1 MEKLMKMF
9 AALCALLTIPVDE
22 RDEKALAKT
31 LKETADFFGSDE
43 GKALGEIDDRVK
55 EIEQLK
61 NDLAAEQEAVRQIQ
75 KSGLGVRGGG
85 VVVPGGLRARRQM
98 LADQRA
104 FVDDETAKRFGAYM
118 AFVGFDLNGR
128 SGRCPAYVKDM
139 AQEVIK
145 DMDPGVDASGG
156 YVIPDEFRA
165 ELIRNVEATGVFFP
179 LARRLPLVTLG
190 QVSIPKRTGGLTAYW
205 TAPAAQGTAS
215 TPTFGLVTLTPQK
228 LMALTVIPNEFER
241 SALLI
246 DLGNFIAME
255 MVYAMSYALDDALI
269 NGDGTAAYG
278 SITGIMQSANIS
290 SVSAASGNTTIATLD
305 PEDISNVIAGMTV
318 DYGFRGPRWGL
329 SLSVLMAL
337 RSLRNADDVPVFER
351 ANGQM
356 PANIDGYPFTYG
368 NRMVAAGSVSAA
380 TKYAWF
386 GDLSI
391 SHIVG
396 MLRDVE
402 IAKSEHAY
410 FLSDQAAIRGTMH
423 VDMAEADVNA
433 IVVAKTAAE

>member
-9 AALCALLTIPVDE
+9 AAICALLTVPVDQ
-22 RDEKALAKT
+22 RDDEKLAKT
-31 LKETADFFGSDE
+31 LKDTTTFFESPE
-43 GKALGEIDDRVK
+43 GRALGEIDERVA

-61 NDLAAEQEAVRQIQ
+61 NDLAAEQEAVRRIQ
-75 KSGLGVRGGG
+75 RSGLGVSAGKI
-85 VVVPGGLRARRQM
+85 VVPGGLRARRQM
-98 LADQRA
+98 LEDQRA

-118 AFVGFDLNGR
+118 AFVGFSLNGKAD
-128 SGRCPAYVKDM
+128 RCPAYVADM
-139 AQEVIK
+139 AQEVVK
-145 DMDPGVDASGG
+145 DMDPDVDASGG
-156 YVIPDEFRA
+156 YVIPDEFRS

-179 LARRLPLVTLG
+179 LARRLPLVTG
-190 QVSIPKRTGGLTAYW
+190 GVTSIPKRTGGLTAYW
-205 TAPAAQGTAS
+205 TAPAAQGTTS
-215 TPTFGLVTLTPQK
+215 TPTFDLIQLTPQK
-228 LMALTVIPNEFER
+228 LMALTVIPNEFAR

-246 DLGNFIAME
+246 DLGNFIALE

-278 SITGIMQSANIS
+278 SITGIMESANIS
-290 SVSAASGNTTIATLD
+290 SVAAASGNTTIATLD

-337 RSLRNADDVPVFER
+337 RSLRNANDIPVFER

-368 NRMVAAGSVSAA
+368 NRMIAVGSVSAG

-386 GDLSI
+386 GDLGI

-396 MLRDVE
+396 MLRDVT
-402 IAKSEHAY
+402 IDRSDHA
-410 FLSDQAAIRGTMH
+410 FFVSDQAAIRGIMH
-423 VDMAEADVNA
+423 VDMAEADVDA
-433 IVVAKTAAE
+433 IVVAKTAAS